1 MRFAYITLVL
11 LVSLFAVAKN
21 VNGEQNGN
29 SAVQQKTL
37 LQSFWDWLS
46 GILKFLCSLSS
57 FVDIFV
63 QKSK

>member
-21 VNGEQNGN
+21 VNGEQNG
-29 SAVQQKTL
+29 AVQQKTL

>member
-46 GILKFLCSLSS
+46 RQTEIRNYGTGN
-57 FVDIFV
+57 
-63 QKSK
+63 QHP